1 MKVIKKYSAI
11 IALVFLAMYDA
22 IVLIL
27 RNNEKYNTIFW
38 LGFGF
43 VQLAFVAYIVV
54 KLLKVREAERGVKV
68 LDMSLAFYIAMMML
82 MSFVAYCLPNGHGA
96 ITGMVIGYI
105 VLTGLAVVLVV
116 FGLLNK
122 AIVKANDDPKPQVFD
137 DTDLNAVL
145 TEAAKMI
152 KDEQAKN
159 QINKIIERVS
169 SFDVDEKSADGKKL
183 IEYCQFIYKN
193 AKHQET
199 NNIFY
204 NIKKVIEILDE
215 IQK

>member
-1 MKVIKKYSAI
+1 MKIIKKYSAI
-11 IALVFLAMYDA
+11 IALICLAVYDA

-38 LGFGF
+38 LGFIF
-43 VQLAFVAYIVV
+43 VQVAFGAYIVV
-54 KLLKVREAERGVKV
+54 KLLKVREGERGVKV
-68 LDMSLAFYIAMMML
+68 LDLSLAFFIALMLL
-82 MSFVAYCLPNGHGA
+82 MSFVAYCLPNNHGA

-105 VLTGLAVVLVV
+105 VLTGLSAVLIV

-122 AIVKANDDPKPQVFD
+122 AIVKANDDTKPQVFD
-137 DTDLNAVL
+137 DQDLNGML
-145 TEAAKMI
+145 QQAANLV
-152 KDEQAKN
+152 KDEQAKA

-193 AKHQET
+193 AKRNET